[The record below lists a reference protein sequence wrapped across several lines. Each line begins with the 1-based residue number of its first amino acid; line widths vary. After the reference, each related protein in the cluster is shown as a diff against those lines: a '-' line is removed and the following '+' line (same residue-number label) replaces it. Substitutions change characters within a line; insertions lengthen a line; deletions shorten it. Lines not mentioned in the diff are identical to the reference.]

1 MLAAEA
7 VMGVPSGPTR
17 GAASVDED
25 CAAGTAGLGVELADG
40 KGLGGGVVV
49 SALVGLAL
57 PDGMAFSL
65 MLRAV

>member
-1 MLAAEA
+1 M
-7 VMGVPSGPTR
+7 
-17 GAASVDED
+17 
-25 CAAGTAGLGVELADG
+25 ELADG

-65 MLRAV
+65 MLRAVDLRSI